1 MWPGRTLD
9 EVVRI
14 LKINLNQLF
23 FFIFTN
29 KLIEVMQC
37 SVQLK
42 LTHPLSV
49 RILKPQAS
57 LASQTQPTP
66 AQTDSSCLILKAIRA
81 GVGWVW
87 LARLA
92 LGMVLFFFCDIDRA
106 KQTTSVSC
114 VVTMGN
120 LRECLICYYLSMLF
134 SITPSIGY
142 SGARWVNLTNQKDA
156 AYHPGAS
163 LSEQQNA
170 STRTYMRYLLM
181 ISQTTTVTRAMGQSH
196 KPHPSKGVACETRP

>member
-120 LRECLICYYLSMLF
+120 LRECLICYYLLMLF

-142 SGARWVNLTNQKDA
+142 SGARWVDLTNQKDA
-156 AYHPGAS
+156 AS
-163 LSEQQNA
+163 SWSEPERVAKCIDTDIHEVFAHDQPDYYG
-170 STRTYMRYLLM
+170 YMGHGLV
-181 ISQTTTVTRAMGQSH
+181 SQATPFEGC
-196 KPHPSKGVACETRP
+196 GL